1 MLKYLRKNNLVMFIF
16 FALAFFY
23 ILSCGTRYLP
33 KPKGYNKI
41 TLPKHDYYPI
51 NDSFPFSF
59 EVSKM
64 AEVKKSSIFKN
75 EPYWVDLL
83 YNDYGAQIN
92 ITYKEVKSS
101 KNNLSEFINDTYKLI
116 NKHQIKASAIK
127 ETIIQTPS
135 NKKATIIELS
145 GEVPTQFQFHITDS
159 NKHFLRG
166 ALYFNTAT
174 KNDSLAP
181 VIDYIKVDIIHLINS
196 LKWNE

>member
-1 MLKYLRKNNLVMFIF
+1 MLKYLRKNNLVIPIF

-23 ILSCGTRYLP
+23 ILSCGNRYLP

-101 KNNLSEFINDTYKLI
+101 KNNLSEFINDTY
-116 NKHQIKASAIK
+116 S
-127 ETIIQTPS
+127 
-135 NKKATIIELS
+135 
-145 GEVPTQFQFHITDS
+145 
-159 NKHFLRG
+159 
-166 ALYFNTAT
+166 
-174 KNDSLAP
+174 
-181 VIDYIKVDIIHLINS
+181 
-196 LKWNE
+196 